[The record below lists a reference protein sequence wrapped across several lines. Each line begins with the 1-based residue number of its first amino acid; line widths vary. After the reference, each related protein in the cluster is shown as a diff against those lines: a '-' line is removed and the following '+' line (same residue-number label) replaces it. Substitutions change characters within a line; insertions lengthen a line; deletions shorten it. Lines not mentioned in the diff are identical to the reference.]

1 MLLAVDVGNTQ
12 TFLGLFE
19 GERLADTWRVATD
32 RSRTGD
38 ELVVLLGGLLD
49 PDAVDGICLSTTVP
63 LLLREWERLAG
74 RWAHAPLLAVGP
86 GIRTGIPIRYDDPR
100 EVGPDRIVNAVA
112 AKTRYGA
119 PVIVVDFG
127 TSTNF
132 DVVSP
137 EGEYV
142 GGVLAPG
149 IETSM
154 DALFARAARLVKVD
168 YVEPPS
174 VIGKTT
180 VAGLQSGLVHGFA
193 GQVDGIVA
201 AIRGELE
208 APETRVIAT
217 GGLAELVAHAL
228 DHDRARRPVPHA
240 RGPPPRLG
248 AQPVIPDPATLAVFC
263 GAALALLVVPGPA
276 VLYIVAQLDR
286 RRAPRG
292 RRVDARDPG
301 GRARAR
307 LRGCARALRRSL
319 AASALAF
326 DTVKYLGA
334 AYLVAIGLW
343 TLFRGGSPTD
353 PDEERPPTRYRRRFA
368 QGVVVQIL
376 NPKTALFFLAFL
388 PQFVD
393 QSAGRVGLQMLF
405 LGLIFVALAIVSD
418 GDVGARRGDG
428 LGAAPRARRL
438 PAGAALRQRLGLRR
452 PRRRD
457 GAHRVAP
464 RLDVA

>member
-1 MLLAVDVGNTQ
+1 VLLAVDVGNTQ
-12 TFLGLFE
+12 TVLGLFE
-19 GERLADTWRVATD
+19 GEELSDTWRVATD

-63 LLLREWERLAG
+63 LLVNEWERLAG

-137 EGEYV
+137 AGEYV

-168 YVEPPS
+168 YVQPPS

-180 VAGLQSGLVHGFA
+180 VAGLQSGLVYGFA

-208 APETRVIAT
+208 APEARVVAT
-217 GGLAELVAHAL
+217 GGLAELVA
-228 DHDRARRPVPHA
+228 PHSRTIA
-240 RGPPPRLG
+240 E
-248 AQPVIPDPATLAVFC
+248 VDPFLTL
-263 GAALALLVVPGPA
+263 
-276 VLYIVAQLDR
+276 
-286 RRAPRG
+286 
-292 RRVDARDPG
+292 
-301 GRARAR
+301 
-307 LRGCARALRRSL
+307 
-319 AASALAF
+319 
-326 DTVKYLGA
+326 
-334 AYLVAIGLW
+334 
-343 TLFRGGSPTD
+343 
-353 PDEERPPTRYRRRFA
+353 E
-368 QGVVVQIL
+368 
-376 NPKTALFFLAFL
+376 
-388 PQFVD
+388 
-393 QSAGRVGLQMLF
+393 
-405 LGLIFVALAIVSD
+405 
-418 GDVGARRGDG
+418 
-428 LGAAPRARRL
+428 
-438 PAGAALRQRLGLRR
+438 GLRLVWELNR
-452 PRRRD
+452 
-457 GAHRVAP
+457 
-464 RLDVA
+464 